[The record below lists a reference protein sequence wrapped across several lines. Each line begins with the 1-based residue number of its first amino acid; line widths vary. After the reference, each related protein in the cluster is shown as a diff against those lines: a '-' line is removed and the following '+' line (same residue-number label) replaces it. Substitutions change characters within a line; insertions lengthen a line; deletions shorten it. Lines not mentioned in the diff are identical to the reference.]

1 MLSQDCRELLF
12 YVATTVLMLVILLW
26 FLVFPVR
33 ALAPEYKV
41 SLTNELNWFIL
52 QKPRYVMSNSIKPD
66 DPISMGVDCS
76 RYLFLACKRAGI
88 PVLRTTSLGISR
100 GQAGWLGKDIEL
112 DDAEALDVP
121 FWTFKAERPHGHVGI
136 FLVSDKS
143 KLLEVTHSS
152 PSRGGIVLEQL
163 KGKLLTGISKVRHL
177 TIGSD

>member
-1 MLSQDCRELLF
+1 
-12 YVATTVLMLVILLW
+12 MLVILLW